1 MGVRGLTTY
10 LQSDPRNFTEY
21 QLHNTTVIIDGL
33 NFLNFLYF
41 DSGLYTQFNGEY
53 LAFSGVI
60 HRFIN
65 TLKRC
70 NINPIFV
77 LDGCH
82 DHFKLNT
89 QMKRN
94 YQRMQTC
101 RQLLNSIK
109 HNQLSSTHSLY
120 NVQLLPPLT
129 IITFIQILNQ
139 LNIHYITC
147 DSEADQNVMNLGIY
161 FKCPIISNDSDFYI
175 TIPNHNHN
183 DNPMNNDDDGVSFLP
198 LSLISF
204 KPIINIIPCY
214 SCQKH
219 NQLCMYIKCQKFLI
233 NGPGL
238 KNLSINQRSLLA
250 CLLGNDYISSNQ
262 FIHKLPISFNDKTIL
277 FHHHNTMTKQI
288 KLKRRKLII
297 LQLINWL
304 LQFNDNHN
312 DTNLDKPIQCLL
324 NKYPKLQRNQL
335 YHQLMYS
342 IHTYHIH
349 SNLFYLHFNNDL
361 KLFKRI
367 PTFVNKN
374 NIKSDI
380 GCTIGNSSSSSSSSR
395 CSRNTMMKSVTI
407 QQQLSSLNSSYSS
420 EYDKEIDE
428 NQILTIKEEDDDVD
442 AEDDSRNTMMKSVT
456 IQQQLSPLNSSYS
469 SEYDKEIDENQIIT
483 IEEQEKGGERG
494 EEEENDNDS
503 EDDSRNTMMKSVT
516 IQQQLSSLNS
526 SYSSE
531 YDKEI
536 DENQIITIEE
546 QEKGGERGEE
556 EENDN
561 DSEDDSRNTMIKSVT
576 IQQQLSS
583 LNSSYSSEY
592 DSEID
597 ENQILTIKEED
608 DDVDAE
614 DDSRDTMMKSVTIQQ
629 QLSPLNSSCSS
640 EYDSEIDENEMLP
653 TKEEEHDDD
662 DDHVDRN
669 NNNDDGVNELNE
681 YNTNESIHNNNHN
694 NSYKITTYWPVELL
708 NSFRKYLI
716 LPIFLDSILSY
727 GTICLCCIE
736 SLYHYSSIYS
746 NTIYLRTL
754 IYNLLLGIE
763 SNYTLRY
770 PNQLIGLNQLNNNNN
785 NTLYYIIEYD
795 RKNAFHIK
803 KRKIFVEPIHLLS
816 LCNTPPPPPPPTTT
830 TTTTTTNDNNNSN
843 NNELNIKRDPRLIFL
858 QQYLNL
864 DYHFM
869 ELHNDWLISIV
880 LINVLNYKSQSIPLY
895 TTTNTTTDT
904 TNTTSNIDDITQC
917 PISLTFGAICICT
930 YLLTIHSNHHLS
942 FYKLLN
948 KHYYKCA
955 NYFLKH
961 IKSLIN
967 NKKIVNKKQLNKLN
981 INYVHRYG
989 QLQIIYMTL
998 YTLIHLLDT
1007 IVTINQKNQLK
1018 TCLNFLSIY
1027 FMFPSGYLF
1036 HNICHCISFIPSN
1049 NNNNNNNNNDSNER
1063 YHYVRNVIIKEL
1075 LNYNHHTNQYLN
1087 DAFNLFDQ
1095 YLQMCNSNPFNHV
1108 LNKSL
1113 KKFNFINHSKSL
1125 KENVIKQ
1132 DLLPIA
1138 TTTTPSP
1145 PPPPTTTTNKP
1156 IQMKMKKIKK
1166 KCKLSKNN
1174 NKQCKQLSYA
1184 EIEEKVRKLMLENG
1198 LLD

>member
-60 HRFIN
+60 YRFIN

-183 DNPMNNDDDGVSFLP
+183 DNPMNDDDDNVSFLP

-204 KPIINIIPCY
+204 KPIININQCY
-214 SCQKH
+214 SCQKY
-219 NQLCMYIKCQKFLI
+219 NQLCMYLKCQKFLI

-250 CLLGNDYISSNQ
+250 SLLGNDYISSNQ

-277 FHHHNTMTKQI
+277 LHHNTMTKQI

-304 LQFNDNHN
+304 LQFNDNNNHN
-312 DTNLDKPIQCLL
+312 NTNLDKPIQCLL
-324 NKYPKLQRNQL
+324 NKYPKLERNQL

-361 KLFKRI
+361 KLFKWI
-367 PTFVNKN
+367 PTFVNKK

-380 GCTIGNSSSSSSSSR
+380 DCSIGNNSSSR
-395 CSRNTMMKSVTI
+395 CSNTMMKSVTM
-407 QQQLSSLNSSYSS
+407 QQQSSPLNSSCSS

-428 NQILTIKEEDDDVD
+428 NQILTTKEEDDDD
-442 AEDDSRNTMMKSVT
+442 DDDEDDSRNTMMKSVT
-456 IQQQLSPLNSSYS
+456 NRQQLSPLN
-469 SEYDKEIDENQIIT
+469 
-483 IEEQEKGGERG
+483 
-494 EEEENDNDS
+494 
-503 EDDSRNTMMKSVT
+503 V
-516 IQQQLSSLNS
+516 
-526 SYSSE
+526 
-531 YDKEI
+531 
-536 DENQIITIEE
+536 
-546 QEKGGERGEE
+546 
-556 EENDN
+556 
-561 DSEDDSRNTMIKSVT
+561 
-576 IQQQLSS
+576 
-583 LNSSYSSEY
+583 
-592 DSEID
+592 
-597 ENQILTIKEED
+597 
-608 DDVDAE
+608 
-614 DDSRDTMMKSVTIQQ
+614 
-629 QLSPLNSSCSS
+629 SCSS
-640 EYDSEIDENEMLP
+640 EYDSEIDKNQILTVEEQEDDDDHNDHSNNNDDDAV
-653 TKEEEHDDD
+653 KEDDD
-662 DDHVDRN
+662 DD
-669 NNNDDGVNELNE
+669 DDGGVNELNE
-681 YNTNESIHNNNHN
+681 YDTNESTHNNNNNNNSNN
-694 NSYKITTYWPVELL
+694 NSYKITTYWPAELL

-770 PNQLIGLNQLNNNNN
+770 PNQLIGLNQFNNNNNNN

-816 LCNTPPPPPPPTTT
+816 LCNTPTSTPTPTPPPPPTTPT
-830 TTTTTTNDNNNSN
+830 PTPTTTTTNDNNNSN

-895 TTTNTTTDT
+895 TTTNTT
-904 TNTTSNIDDITQC
+904 SNIDDITQC

-967 NKKIVNKKQLNKLN
+967 NKKNVNKKQLNKLN

-989 QLQIIYMTL
+989 QLQIIYITL

-1049 NNNNNNNNNDSNER
+1049 GNNNNNNNDNSNER

-1095 YLQMCNSNPFNHV
+1095 YLHMCNSNPFNHV

-1113 KKFNFINHSKSL
+1113 KKFNFINYSKSL

-1132 DLLPIA
+1132 DLLTIA
-1138 TTTTPSP
+1138 TTTTLP
-1145 PPPPTTTTNKP
+1145 PPPTTTNKP
-1156 IQMKMKKIKK
+1156 IQMKMKKIKR
-1166 KCKLSKNN
+1166 KCKPSKNNN

>member
-1 MGVRGLTTY
+1 
-10 LQSDPRNFTEY
+10 
-21 QLHNTTVIIDGL
+21 
-33 NFLNFLYF
+33 
-41 DSGLYTQFNGEY
+41 
-53 LAFSGVI
+53 
-60 HRFIN
+60 
-65 TLKRC
+65 
-70 NINPIFV
+70 
-77 LDGCH
+77 
-82 DHFKLNT
+82 
-89 QMKRN
+89 MKRN

-183 DNPMNNDDDGVSFLP
+183 DNPMNDDDDNVSFLP

-204 KPIINIIPCY
+204 KPIININQCY
-214 SCQKH
+214 SCQKY
-219 NQLCMYIKCQKFLI
+219 NQLCMYLKCQKFLI

-250 CLLGNDYISSNQ
+250 SLLGNDYISSNQ

-277 FHHHNTMTKQI
+277 LHHNTMTKQI

-304 LQFNDNHN
+304 LQFNDNNNHN
-312 DTNLDKPIQCLL
+312 NTNLDKPIQCLL
-324 NKYPKLQRNQL
+324 NKYPKLERNQL

-361 KLFKRI
+361 KLFKWI
-367 PTFVNKN
+367 PTF
-374 NIKSDI
+374 
-380 GCTIGNSSSSSSSSR
+380 
-395 CSRNTMMKSVTI
+395 
-407 QQQLSSLNSSYSS
+407 
-420 EYDKEIDE
+420 
-428 NQILTIKEEDDDVD
+428 
-442 AEDDSRNTMMKSVT
+442 
-456 IQQQLSPLNSSYS
+456 
-469 SEYDKEIDENQIIT
+469 
-483 IEEQEKGGERG
+483 
-494 EEEENDNDS
+494 
-503 EDDSRNTMMKSVT
+503 
-516 IQQQLSSLNS
+516 
-526 SYSSE
+526 
-531 YDKEI
+531 
-536 DENQIITIEE
+536 
-546 QEKGGERGEE
+546 
-556 EENDN
+556 
-561 DSEDDSRNTMIKSVT
+561 
-576 IQQQLSS
+576 
-583 LNSSYSSEY
+583 
-592 DSEID
+592 
-597 ENQILTIKEED
+597 
-608 DDVDAE
+608 
-614 DDSRDTMMKSVTIQQ
+614 
-629 QLSPLNSSCSS
+629 
-640 EYDSEIDENEMLP
+640 
-653 TKEEEHDDD
+653 
-662 DDHVDRN
+662 
-669 NNNDDGVNELNE
+669 
-681 YNTNESIHNNNHN
+681 
-694 NSYKITTYWPVELL
+694 
-708 NSFRKYLI
+708 
-716 LPIFLDSILSY
+716 
-727 GTICLCCIE
+727 
-736 SLYHYSSIYS
+736 
-746 NTIYLRTL
+746 
-754 IYNLLLGIE
+754 
-763 SNYTLRY
+763 
-770 PNQLIGLNQLNNNNN
+770 
-785 NTLYYIIEYD
+785 
-795 RKNAFHIK
+795 
-803 KRKIFVEPIHLLS
+803 
-816 LCNTPPPPPPPTTT
+816 
-830 TTTTTTNDNNNSN
+830 
-843 NNELNIKRDPRLIFL
+843 
-858 QQYLNL
+858 QYLNL

-895 TTTNTTTDT
+895 TT

-967 NKKIVNKKQLNKLN
+967 NKKNVNKKQLNKLN

-989 QLQIIYMTL
+989 QLQIIYITL

-1049 NNNNNNNNNDSNER
+1049 GNNNNNNNDNSNER

-1095 YLQMCNSNPFNHV
+1095 YLHMCNSNPFNHV

-1113 KKFNFINHSKSL
+1113 KKFNFINYSKSL

-1132 DLLPIA
+1132 DLLTIA
-1138 TTTTPSP
+1138 TTTTLP
-1145 PPPPTTTTNKP
+1145 PPPTTTNKP
-1156 IQMKMKKIKK
+1156 IQMKMKKIKR
-1166 KCKLSKNN
+1166 KCKPSKNNN